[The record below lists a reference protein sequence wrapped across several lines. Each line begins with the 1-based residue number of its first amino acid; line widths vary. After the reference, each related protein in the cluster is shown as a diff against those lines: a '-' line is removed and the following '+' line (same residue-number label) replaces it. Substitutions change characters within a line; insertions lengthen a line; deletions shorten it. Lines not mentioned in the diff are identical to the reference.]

1 MGLSWGDRET
11 SEVRGNQATFSH
23 NLYEA
28 LCQSQKSDDN
38 SQPAQADDS
47 TVMEAIE
54 RAMETYQRLFAGRD
68 AAE

>member
-1 MGLSWGDRET
+1 M
-11 SEVRGNQATFSH
+11 FSH

-28 LCQSQKSDDN
+28 LCQSQKSDDS

>member
-1 MGLSWGDRET
+1 MGDRQRN
-11 SEVRGNQATFSH
+11 EVRGYQTMFSH

-28 LCQSQKSDDN
+28 LCQSQKADDH
-38 SQPAQADDS
+38 AQSAQTDDS

>member
-1 MGLSWGDRET
+1 M
-11 SEVRGNQATFSH
+11 FSH

-38 SQPAQADDS
+38 ASHAQTDDS

-68 AAE
+68 GAE